1 MTINEM
7 YDVIGGDYQVIL
19 GLFANSEAMVKKF
32 CLKFLNDRSY
42 EDLLKYVEEGNV
54 SEAFRMA
61 HTLKGVCQ
69 NLCLGKLKESSAKI
83 TESLRNA
90 DDTEAAKALMPE
102 VTADYTL
109 TVNAIRETLC

>member
-7 YDVIGGDYQVIL
+7 YDIIGGDYQFIL
-19 GLFANSEAMVKKF
+19 GLFANSEAMVRKF
-32 CLKFLNDRSY
+32 CLKFLDDRSY
-42 EDLLKYVEEGNV
+42 EDLLKYVEEGNAP
-54 SEAFRMA
+54 EAFRMA

-69 NLCLGKLKESSAKI
+69 NLCLGKLKESSSEI

-90 DDTEAAKALMPE
+90 DSTDAAKVLLPR

-109 TVNAIRETLC
+109 TVNAIREALC